1 MPAAKD
7 PEMAEYVRV
16 VVSLIEQ
23 RSVSL
28 EEIWEMLLRVL
39 RQRSM
44 GRGRKIDHA
53 VAWLNANPP

>member
-1 MPAAKD
+1 MV
-7 PEMAEYVRV
+7 EYVRV

-23 RSVSL
+23 CSVSL

-39 RQRSM
+39 RQRSI

-53 VAWLNANPP
+53 VVWLNANPP